1 MINPIT
7 NLEINKE
14 INHIF
19 DTIKSNIVLKASVNS
34 YRLMNHILSVKMQI
48 TIDDFRKYLSN
59 EHKSYTR
66 QLWYEFIPYIK
77 KIIDYGYHFKNIEQ
91 INRFVDIPDNIIEF
105 VAKEKS
111 YNITSSAE
119 VVNFEEA
126 EDKNLVYFSLIAE
139 AFEKDEDPDADVKVR
154 SLPQQTI
161 EKTDEEKHQDLLDK
175 INKMSD
181 SDEEE
186 LEKQLKQFNSDGINH
201 ANIVTKVNEE
211 KINKMSTVEFCR
223 NLKFI
228 PKATKHEL
236 NGNILS
242 IKFALTKKVFESA
255 LINFDKSID
264 DIWPQFVKDFIVNPS
279 KYTNF
284 DKDMSCIAYYTLQ
297 NNFVLKSKDIKIH
310 DPLLDNNKQVLRFYA
325 DVIV

>member
-1 MINPIT
+1 
-7 NLEINKE
+7 
-14 INHIF
+14 
-19 DTIKSNIVLKASVNS
+19 
-34 YRLMNHILSVKMQI
+34 
-48 TIDDFRKYLSN
+48 
-59 EHKSYTR
+59 
-66 QLWYEFIPYIK
+66 
-77 KIIDYGYHFKNIEQ
+77 
-91 INRFVDIPDNIIEF
+91 
-105 VAKEKS
+105 
-111 YNITSSAE
+111 
-119 VVNFEEA
+119 
-126 EDKNLVYFSLIAE
+126 
-139 AFEKDEDPDADVKVR
+139 
-154 SLPQQTI
+154 
-161 EKTDEEKHQDLLDK
+161 
-175 INKMSD
+175 MSD

-255 LINFDKSID
+255 LINFDKSIN

-279 KYTNF
+279 EYTNF

-297 NNFVLKSKDIKIH
+297 NNFTLKSKDIKIH